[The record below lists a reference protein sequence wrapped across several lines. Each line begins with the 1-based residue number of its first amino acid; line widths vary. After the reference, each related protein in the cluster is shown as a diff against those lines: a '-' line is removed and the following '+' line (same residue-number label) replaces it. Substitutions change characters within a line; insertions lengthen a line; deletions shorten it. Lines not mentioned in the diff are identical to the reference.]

1 MIIKKLTFILIFFLL
16 ANCGYEAIY
25 LKKNISNISINK
37 ITLEGNKKINR
48 KIITQANLSKNNNET
63 YAYDLTLI
71 SNKTIESTAKDNSG
85 NTSVYKTTI
94 TVKFYLKDPNNQNKI
109 FKEKNFTSSFSYN
122 NMKNKFDLSQYQ
134 KNIENNLINKIAEE
148 IIIFLSS

>member
-37 ITLEGNKKINR
+37 IILEGNKQINR
-48 KIITQANLSKNNNET
+48 KIITRTNLSKNNNET

-71 SNKTIESTAKDNSG
+71 SNKTIESAAKDSSG

-94 TVKFYLKDPNNQNKI
+94 TVKFYLKDPNNQNQI
-109 FKEKNFTSSFSYN
+109 FKEKDFTSSFSYN

>member
-37 ITLEGNKKINR
+37 IILEGNKKINR

-63 YAYDLTLI
+63 YVYDLTLI

-94 TVKFYLKDPNNQNKI
+94 TVKFYLKDPNNQNQI
-109 FKEKNFTSSFSYN
+109 FKEKDFTSSFSYN

>member
-16 ANCGYEAIY
+16 TNCGYEAIY
-25 LKKNISNISINK
+25 SKKNISNISINK
-37 ITLEGNKKINR
+37 IILEGNKKINR
-48 KIITQANLSKNNNET
+48 KIITQANLSTNNNET

-71 SNKTIESTAKDNSG
+71 SNKTIESTARDNSG

-94 TVKFYLKDPNNQNKI
+94 TVKFYLKDPNNQNQI
-109 FKEKNFTSSFSYN
+109 FKEKDFTSSFSYN
-122 NMKNKFDLSQYQ
+122 NIKNKFDLSQYQ

>member
-25 LKKNISNISINK
+25 LKKNISNISINE
-37 ITLEGNKKINR
+37 IILEGNKKINR
-48 KIITQANLSKNNNET
+48 KIITQANLSKNNNKT

-71 SNKTIESTAKDNSG
+71 SNKKIESAAKDDSG

-94 TVKFYLKDPNNQNKI
+94 TVKFYLKDPKNQNQI

-122 NMKNKFDLSQYQ
+122 NMKNKFDLSLYQ

>member
-71 SNKTIESTAKDNSG
+71 SNKTIESAAKDNSG

-94 TVKFYLKDPNNQNKI
+94 TVKFYLKDPNNQNQI
-109 FKEKNFTSSFSYN
+109 FKEKDFTSSFSYN

>member
-37 ITLEGNKKINR
+37 IIIEGNKEINR
-48 KIITQANLSKNNNET
+48 KIITQANLSKNNNEA

-71 SNKTIESTAKDNSG
+71 SNKTTESTAKDNSG

-94 TVKFYLKDPNNQNKI
+94 TVKFYLKDPNNQNQI
-109 FKEKNFTSSFSYN
+109 FKEKDFTSSFSYN

-134 KNIENNLINKIAEE
+134 KNIEDNMINKIVEE

>member
-37 ITLEGNKKINR
+37 ITLEGNKKISR
-48 KIITQANLSKNNNET
+48 KIITQTNLSKNNNEN
-63 YAYDLTLI
+63 YAYDLILI
-71 SNKTIESTAKDNSG
+71 SNKTIESTAKDNTG

-94 TVKFYLKDPNNQNKI
+94 TVKFYLKDPNNQNQI
-109 FKEKNFTSSFSYN
+109 FKEKDFTSSFSYN
-122 NMKNKFDLSQYQ
+122 NMKNKFDLSLYQ

>member
-1 MIIKKLTFILIFFLL
+1 MIKKKLTFILIFFLFT
-16 ANCGYEAIY
+16 NCGYEAIY

-37 ITLEGNKKINR
+37 IILEGNKKINR
-48 KIITQANLSKNNNET
+48 KIITQANLSKNDNET

-71 SNKTIESTAKDNSG
+71 SNQTIESTAKDSSG

-109 FKEKNFTSSFSYN
+109 FKEKDFTSNFSYN
-122 NMKNKFDLSQYQ
+122 NIKNKFNLSQYQ

-148 IIIFLSS
+148 IIIFLST

>member
-37 ITLEGNKKINR
+37 IILEGNKQINR
-48 KIITQANLSKNNNET
+48 KIITRANLSKNNNET
-63 YAYDLTLI
+63 HAYDLTLI
-71 SNKTIESTAKDNSG
+71 SNKTIESAAKDNSG

-94 TVKFYLKDPNNQNKI
+94 TVKFYLKDPNNQNQI
-109 FKEKNFTSSFSYN
+109 FKEKDFTSNFLYN

>member
-37 ITLEGNKKINR
+37 IILEGNKQINR
-48 KIITQANLSKNNNET
+48 KIITRTNLSKNNNET

-71 SNKTIESTAKDNSG
+71 SNKTIESAAKDNSG

-94 TVKFYLKDPNNQNKI
+94 TVKFYLKDPNNQNQI
-109 FKEKNFTSSFSYN
+109 FKEKDFTSSFSYN

>member
-1 MIIKKLTFILIFFLL
+1 MIIKKLIFILIFFLL

-37 ITLEGNKKINR
+37 IILEGNKKINR

-71 SNKTIESTAKDNSG
+71 SNKTIESSAKDNYG

-94 TVKFYLKDPNNQNKI
+94 TVKFYLKDPNNQNQI
-109 FKEKNFTSSFSYN
+109 FKEKDFTSSFSYN
-122 NMKNKFDLSQYQ
+122 NIKNKFDLSQYQ

>member
-37 ITLEGNKKINR
+37 IILEGNKQINR

-94 TVKFYLKDPNNQNKI
+94 TVKFYLKDPNNQNQI
-109 FKEKNFTSSFSYN
+109 FKEKDFTSSFSYN

>member
-1 MIIKKLTFILIFFLL
+1 MIIKKFTFILILFLL

-25 LKKNISNISINK
+25 SKKNISKISINK

-48 KIITQANLSKNNNET
+48 KIITQANLSKNNNEN
-63 YAYDLTLI
+63 YAYDLILI
-71 SNKTIESTAKDNSG
+71 SNKTIESAAKDNSG

-94 TVKFYLKDPNNQNKI
+94 TVKFYLKDPNNQNQI
-109 FKEKNFTSSFSYN
+109 FKEKDFTSSFSYN

-134 KNIENNLINKIAEE
+134 KNIEDNIINKITEE

>member
-37 ITLEGNKKINR
+37 IILEGNKKINR
-48 KIITQANLSKNNNET
+48 QIITQANLSKNNNET

-71 SNKTIESTAKDNSG
+71 SNKTIESTARDNSG

-94 TVKFYLKDPNNQNKI
+94 TVKFYLKDPNNQNQI
-109 FKEKNFTSSFSYN
+109 FKEKDFTSSFSYN
-122 NMKNKFDLSQYQ
+122 NIKNKFDLSQYQ
-134 KNIENNLINKIAEE
+134 KNIELNLIEE
-148 IIIFLSS
+148 ISKEIMIFLNF